1 MSVETHMEY
10 ENHLYVSYLPFT
22 AWHMYFPYTL
32 GGIHFL
38 NTQQPLVK
46 QEDEKSQLL
55 KSGSDHFICPLLFRA
70 ESIHSAILSS
80 GFFFAPADNQLLYM
94 FFWLE

>member
-1 MSVETHMEY
+1 METHMQY
-10 ENHLYVSYLPFT
+10 ENHLYVSYLPCT
-22 AWHMYFPYTL
+22 EWHMYFAYTL

-46 QEDEKSQLL
+46 QEEEKSHLL
-55 KSGSDHFICPLLFRA
+55 KYGSDHFICPLPFRA
-70 ESIHSAILSS
+70 ESIHSAILFS
-80 GFFFAPADNQLLYM
+80 GFFSFAPAGNQLLYM